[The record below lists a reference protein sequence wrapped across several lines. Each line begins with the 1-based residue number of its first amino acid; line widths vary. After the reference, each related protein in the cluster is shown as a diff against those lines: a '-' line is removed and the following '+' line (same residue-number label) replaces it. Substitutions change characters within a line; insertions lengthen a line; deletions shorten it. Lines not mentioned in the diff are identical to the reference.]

1 MLDLSCPDWEQ
12 RLREGRSL
20 VPPLPLDEAAAT
32 RAVTVFNKLRL
43 SDVEGTPTLADAG
56 GDWFRDIVRA
66 IFGSV
71 DETGT
76 RLVREIFC
84 LVPKKNSKTTYGALL
99 MLTALLL
106 NRRPRAKFI
115 MTGPTQDVAELAF
128 AAVRGA
134 IELDDVLSSKLQT
147 RDHLKLIRHRV
158 SGAELEIMTFDPSVL
173 TGQKAAGIL
182 VDELHVSAKM
192 AKAGSAVRQLRG
204 GMQSIPEA
212 FLFFITTQSEEAP
225 VGVFRDEVMT
235 ARRIRD
241 GRQRGVMLPVL
252 YEFPEAMQKGAE
264 GEKGREPWRDPAN
277 WPMVTPNLG
286 RSIDIERLK
295 QAFDTEV
302 NKGEAALRTWASQHL
317 NIEIGLALHSDRW
330 AGADHWE
337 DAKDAEAF
345 GLDDLIAE
353 CDVLTVGID
362 GGGLDDLLGL
372 CVLGR
377 EIETRRWRLWGR
389 AWAHPVVLRRRKE
402 IVPQLEGFAAD
413 GDLVLV
419 EELGQDVRGVVDI
432 VQQIH
437 QAGKLGGVGLD
448 PVGIGDIVD
457 ELAAREIGG
466 EVETAQGKAPLI
478 QGIPQG
484 WRLSAAI
491 KTLERA
497 LAAGT
502 AVHTGQPLM
511 AWTIGNAKAE
521 PRGNAISITKQAA
534 GTAKIDVLV
543 AAFNAVELMTRDPQ
557 IVSGADQIFL

>member
-1 MLDLSCPDWEQ
+1 MWDLSCPDWEQ
-12 RLREGRSL
+12 RLRDGRSL

-32 RAVTVFNKLRL
+32 RAVAVFNKLKL
-43 SDVEGTPTLADAG
+43 SDVEGTPTLAEAG

-66 IFGSV
+66 IFGSI

-84 LVPKKNSKTTYGALL
+84 LVPKKNSKTTNGALL

-106 NRRPRAKFI
+106 NKRPRAKFI

-128 AAVRGA
+128 AAVKGA
-134 IELDDVLSSKLQT
+134 IELDEVLASKLQV

-192 AKAGSAVRQLRG
+192 SKAASAVRQLRG

-212 FLFFITTQSEEAP
+212 FLAFITTQSEEAP
-225 VGVFRDEVMT
+225 VGVFRDELMT

-264 GEKGREPWRDPAN
+264 GEKGREPWRDPAH

-286 RSIDIERLK
+286 RSIDLERLK
-295 QAFDTEV
+295 QAFDTES

-337 DAKDAEAF
+337 DAKQKPFTLE
-345 GLDDLIAE
+345 GLIAR
-353 CDVLTVGID
+353 CDVATIGID

-372 CVLGR
+372 CVIGR
-377 EIETRRWRLWGR
+377 QMDTRRWLLWGR
-389 AWAHPVVLRRRKE
+389 AWAHPVVLKRRKE
-402 IVPQLEGFAAD
+402 IVPQLLDFAAE
-413 GDLVLV
+413 GDLVMV

-432 VQQIH
+432 VEQVFK
-437 QAGKLGGVGLD
+437 AGKLGGVGLD

-466 EVETAQGKAPLI
+466 EIETSQGKAPLI

-484 WRLSAAI
+484 WRLAAAI

-497 LAAGT
+497 LAQGT
-502 AVHTGQPLM
+502 AVHSGQPLM
-511 AWTIGNAKAE
+511 AWAVGNAKAE

-534 GTAKIDVLV
+534 GTAKIDPLI